1 MLLATGDGAEG
12 FIIFAVNVVAF
23 ALAGARDETVRMV
36 SIYRQGKEGEA
47 VLSRAPASANAT
59 TLTAK
64 IINPSA
70 PSPVARSISPPL
82 FRKSKPHPGS
92 KTR

>member
-12 FIIFAVNVVAF
+12 FIIFSVNVVAF

-47 VLSRAPASANAT
+47 FPGAGQFFEFFPGLLQYGIVVEAPV
-59 TLTAK
+59 
-64 IINPSA
+64 
-70 PSPVARSISPPL
+70 VAVSGVGDGR
-82 FRKSKPHPGS
+82 F
-92 KTR
+92 